1 MNIPGDPVMLL
12 SFINMKLRDEYA
24 TLQDF
29 CLANDVEKE
38 AVIEKLAG
46 VGFQYDE
53 NTRQFR

>member
-1 MNIPGDPVMLL
+1 MIPQDPVILL
-12 SFINMKLRDEYA
+12 GYINMKLRDEYA

>member
-1 MNIPGDPVMLL
+1 MIPQDPVILL
-12 SFINMKLRDEYA
+12 GYINMKLRDEYA

-53 NTRQFR
+53 NTQQFR